1 MATTHNEYLHD
12 ITKRSLTQTFIE
24 FLKAESFSGILL
36 FFCAVCAMIVANSFL
51 SETYFWLWHEN
62 FGFSFGEHFYGFRL
76 HDWIN
81 DVLMALFFLMVGLEI
96 KREVL
101 FGDLSGF
108 KKAAFPVIGALG
120 GMVVP
125 ALIYFGLNYNT
136 DSWHGFGIPMATD
149 IAFALGVIL
158 LLGKRV
164 PMALKVFLV
173 TLAVADD
180 LGAVI
185 VIATAY
191 PSPEGL
197 HFVWLLC
204 AVVVIGALIALN
216 KLGIRTLAPY
226 LGLGVILWFCVHH
239 SGIHATIAAVALAFC
254 IPVKPKMQS
263 QEFIKLLDELPQNF
277 KNIEKNERKN
287 ILLTHKQV
295 QLLGTLARDSID
307 VQNPLMRLEHALQPL
322 CAYLI
327 MPLFAFAN
335 AGVDIRG
342 EMNFSIDHIMFGV
355 FFGLVIGKPVGI
367 LLFTFLCEKCKIA
380 SRPAGISWA
389 YIFGAGMLAGIGF
402 TMSIFVSNLA
412 FESTDSQNVAKV
424 SILLAS
430 SVAGILGA
438 MFLFFIGGKSL
449 KKSAK

>member
-1 MATTHNEYLHD
+1 MKNTTQRQYLHD
-12 ITKRSLTQTFIE
+12 VTKRSLGEIFLAFIR
-24 FLKAESFSGILL
+24 AESFSGILL
-36 FFCAVCAMIVANSFL
+36 FFCAVCAMIVANSSL
-51 SETYFWLWHEN
+51 SESYFWLWHEN

-101 FGDLSGF
+101 FGDLNGL
-108 KKAAFPVIGALG
+108 KKAAFPVVGALG

-125 ALIYFGLNYNT
+125 ALIYFILNANT
-136 DSWHGFGIPMATD
+136 NSWHGFGIPMATD

-197 HFVWLLC
+197 HLVWLFC
-204 AVVVIGALIALN
+204 AVAVVGVLIVLN
-216 KLGIRTLAPY
+216 RLGIRHLAVY

-239 SGIHATIAAVALAFC
+239 SGIHATIAAVMLAFC
-254 IPVKPKMQS
+254 IPVKPKLQS
-263 QEFIKLLDELPQNF
+263 QDFVKLLDELPQTF
-277 KNIEKNERKN
+277 KNIDKNERKN
-287 ILLTHKQV
+287 ILLTHQQV
-295 QLLGTLARDSID
+295 KIVEALAKDSIN
-307 VQNPLMRLEHALQPL
+307 VQNPLLRLEHALQPI
-322 CAYLI
+322 CAFFV
-327 MPLFAFAN
+327 MPIFAFAN

-342 EMNFSIDHIMFGV
+342 EIDFRIDHIMLGV
-355 FFGLVIGKPVGI
+355 FLGLVVGKPIGI
-367 LLFTFLCEKCKIA
+367 LCFSFLCEKFRIA
-380 SRPAGISWA
+380 ARPAGISWGH
-389 YIFGAGMLAGIGF
+389 IFGAGVLAGIGF

-412 FESTDSQNVAKV
+412 FEDLNAQNVAKV
-424 SILLAS
+424 AILLAS
-430 SVAGILGA
+430 SVAGIVGA
-438 MFLFFIGGKSL
+438 LVLFVIDRVGQRKDT
-449 KKSAK
+449 